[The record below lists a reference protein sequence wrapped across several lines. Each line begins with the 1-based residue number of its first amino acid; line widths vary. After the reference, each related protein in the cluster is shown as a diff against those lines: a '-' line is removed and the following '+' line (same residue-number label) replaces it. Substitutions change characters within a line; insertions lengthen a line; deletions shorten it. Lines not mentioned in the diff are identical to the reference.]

1 MISQSDQYKDKFI
14 IKCPED
20 DSWMNLINLNL
31 SIFPKNIAL
40 LKLI

>member
-1 MISQSDQYKDKFI
+1 MT
-14 IKCPED
+14 
-20 DSWMNLINLNL
+20 LINHNL